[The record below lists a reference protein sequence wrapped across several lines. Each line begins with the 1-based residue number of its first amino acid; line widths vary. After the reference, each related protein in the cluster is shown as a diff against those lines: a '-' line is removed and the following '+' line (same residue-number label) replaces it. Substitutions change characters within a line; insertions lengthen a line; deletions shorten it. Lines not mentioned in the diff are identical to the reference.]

1 MFETELISYAKA
13 CVVQVHDEQKF
24 LGTGFFVAPGAVL
37 TCAHVAS
44 SDAPLKIVWND
55 HEYRVTGVSR
65 FPDTNDHQE
74 TYYPLPDAALLQ
86 IAHLDHPCALVSD
99 LEIPRLDDLTAIGYT
114 AIEVPGESSRDGQ
127 EATLG
132 IFSLEARGWNG
143 AVLRVKGDFVN
154 PGMSGAPVL
163 DLELGRVVAVVKAV
177 PDIKAMGRDAAWLVP
192 ISLIQKATSTLQDQ
206 AAKSSYLPWMRIN
219 NRKYED
225 LFDWTPDK
233 EKASS
238 RPSAW
243 LSPGR
248 QAVPF
253 YRTQQY
259 EFLLNWALEADP
271 GKPLIQIIHAPGGTG
286 KTRLAVELVAE
297 AGRHG
302 WIAGIISY
310 SNKLHAILDWLT
322 PVSGES
328 VLIVVDYAETMLPQ
342 VRELLEAATTAK
354 ANALRIIL
362 LARSIGPW
370 LTSLTPGPRTS
381 SMMAPPRQLVSIGS
395 QDPINVITEAYQAFR
410 RTILNEDEESVVT
423 QRLPPHLLSV
433 AMIFARPLDLHA
445 AALAAALNERD
456 HLDYSGQPLETLLM
470 HERRY
475 WTRLADSQAQVVFP
489 PIQRLSDLVL
499 SVPAI
504 YRASSMQEAET
515 RVRKVIENKD
525 ARLGQASAALTMTLA
540 YAYPAESKDSFWGG
554 ITPDRLGEYLVED
567 ILGSAFDDASAVSE
581 ILVAA
586 SPCDKWQAPI
596 PLVILAR
603 ICGLDQ
609 PEVLEVNPDIQRR
622 CESAVEA
629 LMRGAPEIFVPACI
643 HVCSSLARPGFF
655 VTLLE
660 RVVLKLKDELLYLAA
675 DSFPMWNPALANLA
689 AEVEERIVKGL
700 YVKLREDPPLDEVS
714 PIAERVARL
723 AERYI
728 DIGRGYEAKSM
739 ANAAVRISRALA
751 EEDPRHLPGLAE
763 NLVGLGHRLALSDL
777 VSGSDLISKGRERE
791 FEDTASIMDAES
803 AVPMILAWSASTT
816 DLHRAVEVTGEG
828 VQALG
833 QLAAANP
840 SRWESKLAD
849 ALLVLANGLR
859 RVAQIEEARESARQ
873 AVAILQPLYV
883 DDPTKYQVQYAASL
897 HICGYILAGEEG
909 GRMMSQAVLVRKAL
923 FEDNP
928 LTWGIEFAK
937 SIENQA
943 RYEIERARDVL
954 SFWERD
960 APPAEES
967 SPEQWLYIYQLLL
980 TAFEARKKI
989 LDGSL
994 LTIQDFPIIGDP
1006 PSEES
1011 LKLPEYVTAWL
1022 SPHLPP
1028 SEEIKERDRGKL
1040 VGVISTMCRSLV
1052 SDSTDLAYVLSKVP
1066 EIELSIYWRKAA
1078 VSFGLALYAVDPRE
1092 IRGIQ
1097 LGSVVSFLIRA
1108 YEEIGQ
1114 NSEADG
1120 LRIKFRRFIEGID
1133 II

>member
-1 MFETELISYAKA
+1 
-13 CVVQVHDEQKF
+13 
-24 LGTGFFVAPGAVL
+24 
-37 TCAHVAS
+37 
-44 SDAPLKIVWND
+44 
-55 HEYRVTGVSR
+55 
-65 FPDTNDHQE
+65 
-74 TYYPLPDAALLQ
+74 
-86 IAHLDHPCALVSD
+86 
-99 LEIPRLDDLTAIGYT
+99 
-114 AIEVPGESSRDGQ
+114 
-127 EATLG
+127 
-132 IFSLEARGWNG
+132 
-143 AVLRVKGDFVN
+143 
-154 PGMSGAPVL
+154 
-163 DLELGRVVAVVKAV
+163 
-177 PDIKAMGRDAAWLVP
+177 
-192 ISLIQKATSTLQDQ
+192 
-206 AAKSSYLPWMRIN
+206 
-219 NRKYED
+219 
-225 LFDWTPDK
+225 
-233 EKASS
+233 
-238 RPSAW
+238 
-243 LSPGR
+243 
-248 QAVPF
+248 
-253 YRTQQY
+253 
-259 EFLLNWALEADP
+259 
-271 GKPLIQIIHAPGGTG
+271 
-286 KTRLAVELVAE
+286 
-297 AGRHG
+297 
-302 WIAGIISY
+302 
-310 SNKLHAILDWLT
+310 
-322 PVSGES
+322 
-328 VLIVVDYAETMLPQ
+328 
-342 VRELLEAATTAK
+342 
-354 ANALRIIL
+354 
-362 LARSIGPW
+362 
-370 LTSLTPGPRTS
+370 
-381 SMMAPPRQLVSIGS
+381 
-395 QDPINVITEAYQAFR
+395 
-410 RTILNEDEESVVT
+410 
-423 QRLPPHLLSV
+423 
-433 AMIFARPLDLHA
+433 
-445 AALAAALNERD
+445 
-456 HLDYSGQPLETLLM
+456 
-470 HERRY
+470 
-475 WTRLADSQAQVVFP
+475 
-489 PIQRLSDLVL
+489 
-499 SVPAI
+499 
-504 YRASSMQEAET
+504 
-515 RVRKVIENKD
+515 
-525 ARLGQASAALTMTLA
+525 
-540 YAYPAESKDSFWGG
+540 
-554 ITPDRLGEYLVED
+554 
-567 ILGSAFDDASAVSE
+567 
-581 ILVAA
+581 
-586 SPCDKWQAPI
+586 
-596 PLVILAR
+596 
-603 ICGLDQ
+603 
-609 PEVLEVNPDIQRR
+609 
-622 CESAVEA
+622 
-629 LMRGAPEIFVPACI
+629 
-643 HVCSSLARPGFF
+643 
-655 VTLLE
+655 
-660 RVVLKLKDELLYLAA
+660 
-675 DSFPMWNPALANLA
+675 
-689 AEVEERIVKGL
+689 
-700 YVKLREDPPLDEVS
+700 
-714 PIAERVARL
+714 
-723 AERYI
+723 
-728 DIGRGYEAKSM
+728 
-739 ANAAVRISRALA
+739 
-751 EEDPRHLPGLAE
+751 
-763 NLVGLGHRLALSDL
+763 
-777 VSGSDLISKGRERE
+777 
-791 FEDTASIMDAES
+791 
-803 AVPMILAWSASTT
+803 MILAWSASTT